1 MKITEARLRQILREE
16 SHRVRL
22 FEAPAAPA
30 AAPAPAAG
38 LIPLVNGKPVGG
50 RFMLGNQTAL
60 QKYSPN
66 AEWFLLPNG
75 EFKSFGEMCRE
86 IGEDIDRGGTEDS
99 GGVTLI
105 ESGAYYIGLAGYKS
119 PTLDDLRTNSGK
131 ELEGTELSNVL
142 NLEEEDEV
150 NGQDFFQRFNMA
162 FDAGMKDRKMPG
174 GSPAAQPAAGA
185 PTAGAPT
192 AGATSKPGIKVIA
205 EVQELQKMLGVNP
218 QDGKWGPATQAALEP
233 FLTGLLNKGIVEA
246 GGTVYQKGVDVSPFT
261 KGWAKIS
268 KLITKVNNAAPVPP
282 SGWSQGGF
290 PPTVSGIL
298 SFIKQLQAPAGSV
311 RPAPAPGV
319 PAAEGSWRR
328 GTRVN
333 ESERRVRIAW
343 GR

>member
-86 IGEDIDRGGTEDS
+86 IVEDIDRGGTEDS

-142 NLEEEDEV
+142 NLEEEDTV

-174 GSPAAQPAAGA
+174 GSQAAQSAAGA
-185 PTAGAPT
+185 PAAGPPAASGGGIARV
-192 AGATSKPGIKVIA
+192 AGVDKIQEKLKIKV
-205 EVQELQKMLGVNP
+205 
-218 QDGKWGPATQAALEP
+218 DGQWGPATQSAVVQ
-233 FLTGLLNKGIVEA
+233 FM
-246 GGTVYQKGVDVSPFT
+246 
-261 KGWAKIS
+261 
-268 KLITKVNNAAPVPP
+268 NAN
-282 SGWSQGGF
+282 
-290 PPTVSGIL
+290 
-298 SFIKQLQAPAGSV
+298 V
-311 RPAPAPGV
+311 RPGVNVLPANLTAQSLSTNWKATAPQVKSVNGTTVTLKGTPADLFRFMDLLTAQQAATRPPPVDSDLAGAPGV
-319 PAAEGSWRR
+319 AAEGSWRR